1 MKYDGTQ
8 YDQRKTHLP
17 QIVLQYVCEN
27 VLPLLVN
34 KQSAK
39 GFTEHNRFDGHTN
52 IIFRCNPSYRS
63 DSGQLNSVWYDYCL
77 MNIDGT
83 ETPCQLLCFLDL
95 ILDDDVSTC
104 GDIQLDGDGIYAVA
118 RKFETTPTAIDGTSC
133 KLVKKCT
140 LSEDLILV
148 HTETI
153 TSVLSVVPDPD
164 IGRGNNDCTKDFLV
178 VSNRTEWLDQFRN
191 TNRKYGNTTQA
202 SLYEKS
208 SSVLLADKERRIAL
222 QANRIRKQRQS
233 LDNQEARQQRQR
245 RR

>member
-1 MKYDGTQ
+1 
-8 YDQRKTHLP
+8 
-17 QIVLQYVCEN
+17 
-27 VLPLLVN
+27 
-34 KQSAK
+34 
-39 GFTEHNRFDGHTN
+39 
-52 IIFRCNPSYRS
+52 
-63 DSGQLNSVWYDYCL
+63 

-208 SSVLLADKERRIAL
+208 SSVLLADKEKRIAL